1 MMSLRTTLG
10 LASVFL
16 LGASSAAWAQRSN
29 EAEKAKLREELRLE
43 LKRELE
49 AEIKE
54 QVKQEL
60 KQELKLELQ
69 QELKPQP
76 PPKPDESQ
84 SLLPFIERLPP
95 SAFPEP
101 RVRGIPGG
109 SLWMTFH
116 GLQWPYYPKT
126 GIGVSGYAW
135 LDPGYEQ
142 IKRGNPTEQS
152 IKYWLLQGR
161 LVLRI
166 TPTWTRGRW
175 FAQAQAELVANKDQ
189 SLHQPDIADTDDLW
203 IKVGMWN
210 LFDVQV
216 GRYEGWEVYHF
227 GMGLDLYTLERN
239 GASDEAFSA
248 PGIYGVTYAFY
259 RPAGVGNVAVHVYP
273 TKIFRFELG
282 MQFGNEFGQ
291 NTLAGR
297 PVAVLDLGWLKIK
310 GGLEYKKLTD
320 QKDGSK
326 GETTQRGL
334 GGSIQF
340 VLNPWFEAGL
350 NGAWGIVDHI
360 AQDGTFD
367 EKGSNSTFSL
377 GGFANARVIDGLLV
391 GAGLN
396 YTYLEDQHFDSAL
409 NRVEK
414 FAHWQTFGA
423 VQYLLFKQ
431 LYVKLVVAYA
441 KADFAPTFGE
451 PVFKNE
457 MLSGRIRFLYLF

>member
-1 MMSLRTTLG
+1 
-10 LASVFL
+10 
-16 LGASSAAWAQRSN
+16 
-29 EAEKAKLREELRLE
+29 
-43 LKRELE
+43 
-49 AEIKE
+49 
-54 QVKQEL
+54 
-60 KQELKLELQ
+60 
-69 QELKPQP
+69 
-76 PPKPDESQ
+76 
-84 SLLPFIERLPP
+84 
-95 SAFPEP
+95 
-101 RVRGIPGG
+101 
-109 SLWMTFH
+109 
-116 GLQWPYYPKT
+116 
-126 GIGVSGYAW
+126 
-135 LDPGYEQ
+135 
-142 IKRGNPTEQS
+142 
-152 IKYWLLQGR
+152 
-161 LVLRI
+161 
-166 TPTWTRGRW
+166 
-175 FAQAQAELVANKDQ
+175 
-189 SLHQPDIADTDDLW
+189 
-203 IKVGMWN
+203 
-210 LFDVQV
+210 
-216 GRYEGWEVYHF
+216 
-227 GMGLDLYTLERN
+227 
-239 GASDEAFSA
+239 
-248 PGIYGVTYAFY
+248 
-259 RPAGVGNVAVHVYP
+259 VYP